1 LSYSSPIVRRLLLQ
15 WETEMAKRM
24 PSLLALLGLVAVAG
38 YQNREKIGEFV
49 KGLSNDPNSAAG
61 GLIESV
67 KKTIGSSPT
76 AASIT
81 GGLGELVDQFTKSG
95 AGKTAESWIG
105 KGPNEPITDS
115 QLEKTLGPDLIDS
128 LVKQTGLSREELLS
142 RLAKTLPEAVDKL
155 TPDGRVP
162 A

>member
-1 LSYSSPIVRRLLLQ
+1 
-15 WETEMAKRM
+15 MAKRM

-61 GLIESV
+61 GIIDSV

-76 AASIT
+76 ATSIT

-115 QLEKTLGPDLIDS
+115 QMEKTLGADLIDS

-142 RLAKTLPEAVDKL
+142 RLSKTLPEAVDKL

>member
-1 LSYSSPIVRRLLLQ
+1 
-15 WETEMAKRM
+15 MAKRM

-61 GLIESV
+61 GLIDSV

-76 AASIT
+76 ATSIT

-95 AGKTAESWIG
+95 EAKTAESWVG

-115 QLEKTLGPDLIDS
+115 QLEKTLGSDLIDS

-142 RLAKTLPEAVDKL
+142 RLSKTLPEAVDKL
-155 TPDGRVP
+155 TPDGRLP

>member
-1 LSYSSPIVRRLLLQ
+1 
-15 WETEMAKRM
+15 MAKRM

-38 YQNREKIGEFV
+38 YQNREKIG
-49 KGLSNDPNSAAG
+49 LCNDRNSAAG
-61 GLIESV
+61 GQIESV

>member
-1 LSYSSPIVRRLLLQ
+1 
-15 WETEMAKRM
+15 MAKRM

-105 KGPNEPITDS
+105 KGPNGPITDS

>member
-1 LSYSSPIVRRLLLQ
+1 
-15 WETEMAKRM
+15 MAKRM

-38 YQNREKIGEFV
+38 YQNREKIGEYV

-61 GLIESV
+61 GIIDSV
-67 KKTIGSSPT
+67 KKTIGSSST
-76 AASIT
+76 ATSIT
-81 GGLGELVDQFTKSG
+81 GGLGELVDHFTKSG

-105 KGPNEPITDS
+105 KGPNEPITDT
-115 QLEKTLGPDLIDS
+115 QMEKTLGADLIDS

-142 RLAKTLPEAVDKL
+142 RLSKTLPEAVDKL
-155 TPDGRVP
+155 TPDGRLP

>member
-1 LSYSSPIVRRLLLQ
+1 
-15 WETEMAKRM
+15 MAKRM

-61 GLIESV
+61 GLIDSV

-76 AASIT
+76 ATSIT
-81 GGLGELVDQFTKSG
+81 GGLGELVDHFTKSG
-95 AGKTAESWIG
+95 EGKTAESWIG
-105 KGPNEPITDS
+105 KGPNAPITDS
-115 QLEKTLGPDLIDS
+115 QMEKTLGPDLIDS

-142 RLAKTLPEAVDKL
+142 RLSKTLPEAVDKL
-155 TPDGRVP
+155 TPDGQLP

>member
-1 LSYSSPIVRRLLLQ
+1 
-15 WETEMAKRM
+15 MAKRM
-24 PSLLALLGLVAVAG
+24 PSLVALLGLVAVAG

-76 AASIT
+76 ATSIT

-115 QLEKTLGPDLIDS
+115 QLEKTLGTDLIDS

-142 RLAKTLPEAVDKL
+142 RLSKTLPETVDKL
-155 TPDGRVP
+155 TPDGQVP

>member
-1 LSYSSPIVRRLLLQ
+1 
-15 WETEMAKRM
+15 MAKRM

-61 GLIESV
+61 GLIDSV

-76 AASIT
+76 ATSIT
-81 GGLGELVDQFTKSG
+81 GGLGELVDQFTKGG

-105 KGPNEPITDS
+105 KGPNEPISDS

-142 RLAKTLPEAVDKL
+142 RLSKTLPEAVDKL
-155 TPDGRVP
+155 TPEGRVP

>member
-1 LSYSSPIVRRLLLQ
+1 
-15 WETEMAKRM
+15 MAKRM

-61 GLIESV
+61 GIIDSV

-76 AASIT
+76 ATSIT

-105 KGPNEPITDS
+105 KGPNEPISDS
-115 QLEKTLGPDLIDS
+115 QMEKTLGPDLIDS

-142 RLAKTLPEAVDKL
+142 RLSKTLPEAVDKL
-155 TPDGRVP
+155 TPDGQVP